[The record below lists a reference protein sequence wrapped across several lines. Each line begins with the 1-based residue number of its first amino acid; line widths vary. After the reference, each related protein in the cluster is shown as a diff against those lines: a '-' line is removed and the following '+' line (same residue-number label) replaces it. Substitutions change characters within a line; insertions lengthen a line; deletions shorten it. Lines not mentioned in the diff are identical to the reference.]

1 MRRSRSYVQGAVS
14 SVSMRRNKFD
24 LSHGVK
30 TSLSV
35 GTLVPIDVQEVLPG
49 DTFSMHETHVVR
61 LTSSYLRPVMDNCWL
76 DTYSFFVPLRLLYD
90 DAESVFGVAEPSEYV
105 DSELAE
111 FPVTT
116 EASTVSPG
124 SIADYMGLPVTPSGS
139 TKKLPKGIN
148 ILPFRAF
155 AMIYNEWFRNEN
167 VQQSVFV
174 QKGEFSDTEV
184 FNGDEWSQTNYTG
197 MPPKIT
203 KKKDYFTS
211 CLPAPQKGDP
221 VSLALG
227 KEAPIK
233 GQADVTIPDNT
244 IRLGNAAP
252 GSGSFGD
259 NFFNPIWYNSDGNP
273 FSFQSGLG
281 VNFTGGGGRTFAGDG
296 VSIKSPE
303 LAYLLLSNRN
313 AEPFP
318 IDLGSLGAYADL
330 SSTGVIS
337 VNDLRFAFQLQK
349 MYEKDARYGTRYRE
363 YLLGHFGVSNADAR
377 MQVPE
382 FLGGHRTPLGTQ
394 AVTQTS
400 AQSTQGTPSA
410 GLGGT
415 PLGTLGGMSHSVGK
429 SRYVKSF
436 TEHGYVITVAAIR
449 QLHTY
454 QQGIEKFWSRKERND
469 FYDPLFA
476 NLGEQPVY
484 DYQLYGFQSAGAAL
498 GDGDVFGYNEY
509 GAEYRYRPSY
519 ITGQL
524 RTGVENSLDIYH
536 FGDYYENAPTLSP
549 KFINESP
556 EYFDRTVAVP
566 SSSQDNFILD
576 FWFDVK
582 AVRVMPLYS
591 IPGLI
596 DHH

>member
-1 MRRSRSYVQGAVS
+1 MSKQYVQGAVS

-49 DTFSMHETHVVR
+49 DTFISHETHVAR
-61 LTSSYLRPVMDNCWL
+61 LTSAFLRPVMDNCWL

-90 DAESVFGVAEPSEYV
+90 EAENVFGIAEPSEYI
-105 DSELAE
+105 DSDLSQ
-111 FPVTT
+111 FPVIPTG
-116 EASTVSPG
+116 SHVYSG
-124 SIADYMGLPVTPSGS
+124 SIADYMGLPVTGDGGTERES
-139 TKKLPKGIN
+139 LPAGIS

-155 AMIYNEWFRNEN
+155 AKIYNDWFRNEN
-167 VQQSVFV
+167 VQQSVFI
-174 QKGEFSDTEV
+174 QKGDYSSTETL
-184 FNGDEWSQTNYTG
+184 NNDAWAANNYTG

-203 KKKDYFTS
+203 KKKDYFTA

-221 VSLALG
+221 VTLAIGNSAPVVADPSAAHSGKLAVKSL
-227 KEAPIK
+227 
-233 GQADVTIPDNT
+233 TSIPDSSGTFSLVRPT
-244 IRLGNAAP
+244 IYTSSAGVLSPVGTVHELLTASAGAGLAMTSSVTGTSSTP
-252 GSGSFGD
+252 AYMSLYAD
-259 NFFNPIWYNSDGNP
+259 YNG
-273 FSFQSGLG
+273 
-281 VNFTGGGGRTFAGDG
+281 
-296 VSIKSPE
+296 E
-303 LAYLLLSNRN
+303 LM
-313 AEPFP
+313 
-318 IDLGSLGAYADL
+318 ADL
-330 SSTGVIS
+330 SNATATS

-363 YLLGHFGVSNADAR
+363 YLLGHFGVQNADSR
-377 MQVPE
+377 MQISE
-382 FLGGHRTPLGTQ
+382 FLGGHRTPLG
-394 AVTQTS
+394 VTSVAQTS
-400 AQSTQGTPSA
+400 AQDGS
-410 GLGGT
+410 GT
-415 PLGTLGGMSHSVGK
+415 PLATLGGLSHSVGK

-476 NLGEQPVY
+476 NIGEQPVY
-484 DYQLYGFQSAGAAL
+484 TYQLLGKAGQYAGNGPAL
-498 GDGDVFGYNEY
+498 GDGDIFGYNEY
-509 GAEYRYRPSY
+509 GAEYRFRPSY
-519 ITGQL
+519 ITGQM

-536 FGDYYENAPTLSP
+536 FGDYYKNAPTLSP
-549 KFINESP
+549 SFINETP

-582 AVRVMPLYS
+582 AVRVMPLFS
-591 IPGLI
+591 VPGLV